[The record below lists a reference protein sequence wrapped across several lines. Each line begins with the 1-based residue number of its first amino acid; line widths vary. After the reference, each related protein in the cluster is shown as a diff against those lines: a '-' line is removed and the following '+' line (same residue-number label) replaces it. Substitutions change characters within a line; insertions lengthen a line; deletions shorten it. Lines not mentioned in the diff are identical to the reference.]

1 MHVTITLLQ
10 PSPEPVAVAKEPL
23 RPGRLSRSLLG
34 VTISR
39 LDEQGSVDAAGG
51 EWGKDPAGPPGGIL
65 PLRSWGRQ
73 AGPMKTPRGYRERL
87 VLMDRDRL
95 TRTLKRMATEIV
107 ERHPDQKSAVL
118 VGVRSRGVPMAL
130 RLARMIA
137 ETAGDAPPV
146 GALDITLYRD
156 DLTMV
161 GAQPVLTGTEIPV
174 SIDGRTVIVVDD
186 VLFTGRSVRGALD
199 ELIDFGRPARI
210 ELAVLV
216 DRGHRELPIHADY
229 VGRTVTTAR
238 DEIVQVML
246 KEQDG
251 EDGVVLFEKE
261 PPRTK
266 KRSRPKARPARR
278 ARPVGRPKPRA
289 RGRVKARARARRR
302 K

>member
-1 MHVTITLLQ
+1 
-10 PSPEPVAVAKEPL
+10 
-23 RPGRLSRSLLG
+23 
-34 VTISR
+34 
-39 LDEQGSVDAAGG
+39 
-51 EWGKDPAGPPGGIL
+51 
-65 PLRSWGRQ
+65 
-73 AGPMKTPRGYRERL
+73 MKAPRGHRERL

-95 TRTLKRMATEIV
+95 TRTLKRMASEIV
-107 ERHPDQKSAVL
+107 ERNPNQKNVVL

-130 RLARMIA
+130 RLARLIE
-137 ETAGDAPPV
+137 ETAGSAPPV

-161 GAQPVLTGTEIPV
+161 GPQPVLKGTEIPV
-174 SIDGRTVIVVDD
+174 SIDGRTVVVVDD

-216 DRGHRELPIHADY
+216 DRGHRELPIRADY

-261 PPRTK
+261 PQRRSATK
-266 KRSRPKARPARR
+266 RAPAKRSARR
-278 ARPVGRPKPRA
+278 SVPKRARRPSQSKSRPVSRSS
-289 RGRVKARARARRR
+289 RARRR